1 MTDAS
6 VTHLTRTFI
15 MSTQATPS
23 RRSKRYQQLVTPVH
37 PRAWADK
44 STSWSSE
51 PFYLRPSI
59 PQDYQALAEDES
71 WKPTPNMQTT
81 FYRSFTRSRSF
92 PPPSL
97 NGKPRSKSE
106 ASTLEVFKVGDTV
119 YVSTGT
125 AKYESVGVI
134 ASMWELRTDESEGAQ
149 ANMFI
154 RIHWFQRPTELPR
167 VRPRREHTEVSR
179 RVIFH
184 WPVPNHAKRTK
195 CTSPLTRKRS
205 CHLRVSFAT
214 AP

>member
-1 MTDAS
+1 
-6 VTHLTRTFI
+6 

-37 PRAWADK
+37 PRAWVDK

-51 PFYLRPSI
+51 PFYFRPSI
-59 PQDYQALAEDES
+59 PQDYQALAEDEN
-71 WKPTPNMQTT
+71 WKPTSNMQTV
-81 FYRSFTRSRSF
+81 FYCSFTRSRSL
-92 PPPSL
+92 PPLSL
-97 NGKPRSKSE
+97 NGKPRSRSE
-106 ASTLEVFKVGDTV
+106 ASTREVFEVGDTV
-119 YVSTGT
+119 CVSTGT
-125 AKYESVGVI
+125 AGHDSVGVI

-179 RVIFH
+179 RATSLL
-184 WPVPNHAKRTK
+184 PVPNHAKRTK
-195 CTSPLTRKRS
+195 CTSPLTRKQS
-205 CHLRVSFAT
+205 CHIRMSFPT